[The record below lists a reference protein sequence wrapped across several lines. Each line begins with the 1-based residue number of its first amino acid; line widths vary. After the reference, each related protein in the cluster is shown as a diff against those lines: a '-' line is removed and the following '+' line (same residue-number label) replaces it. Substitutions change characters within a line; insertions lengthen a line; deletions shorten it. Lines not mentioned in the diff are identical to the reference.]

1 MLECTVSA
9 HRDQNILCHSGSR
22 LWPPSINIILEKNDN
37 ILPDLRDGHGLIH
50 VAIECVASFTSEG
63 VEDADRAV
71 AVPRR
76 YVLVVRVE
84 TYTEGLL

>member
-1 MLECTVSA
+1 MGA
-9 HRDQNILCHSGSR
+9 IYNYNIR
-22 LWPPSINIILEKNDN
+22 KYDN
-37 ILPDLRDGHGLIH
+37 ILTDLSDRHRLIH
-50 VAIECVASFTSEG
+50 VAIECIASFTSEG
-63 VEDADRAV
+63 VEDADRTV